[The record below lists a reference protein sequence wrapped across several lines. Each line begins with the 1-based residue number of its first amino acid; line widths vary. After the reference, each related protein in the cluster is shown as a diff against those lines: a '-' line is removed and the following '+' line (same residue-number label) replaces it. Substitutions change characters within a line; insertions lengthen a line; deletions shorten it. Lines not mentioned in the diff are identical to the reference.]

1 MNVYGA
7 LILLALL
14 VDFVLHSVAD
24 VLNVRALN
32 GALPET
38 VESLYR
44 GEEHERAKRYVRTV
58 TLAGCVE
65 TSVGLLATLAFWFLG
80 GFGWLDGVV
89 RQSLS
94 SELARGLAY
103 IGALA
108 LASSALD
115 APFDLHRTFVIEARF
130 GFNRTT
136 WRTFVADRLKGLAI
150 AALIGGP
157 LLAGVLL
164 LFLRTGDDAWLLCW
178 LAVVVFSVVT
188 QWLAPSLILPLFNK
202 FDPMPEGVLRDG
214 ILSYARSVAFP
225 VQNLYVI
232 DGSRRSSKANAY
244 FTGLGRRKRIAL
256 FDTLIARY
264 SVAEVVAVLA
274 HEVGHYKRRHV
285 MKGMLLSAAHAG
297 LALYLLDHFLAR
309 PGLYEAFFVAQPSLY
324 AGLVG
329 FALLYTP
336 VEFLLSVLVNRV
348 SRGHEFEAD
357 RYAVATAP
365 EPSGLATA
373 LQTLSVTSLAHP
385 NPHSFYVAL
394 NYSHPPLARRLK
406 AIDERLHERGTAEQL
421 RGRT

>member
-1 MNVYGA
+1 MNAYGVF
-7 LILLALL
+7 ILLALL
-14 VDFVLHSVAD
+14 VDFALHSIAD
-24 VLNVRALN
+24 VLNVRSLN
-32 GALPET
+32 GALPEP
-38 VESLYR
+38 VAPLYR
-44 GEEHERAKRYVRTV
+44 GEEHERAKCYVRTS
-58 TLAGCVE
+58 TLAGCAE
-65 TSVGLLATLAFWFLG
+65 RSVRLLALVAFWCLG
-80 GFGWLDGVV
+80 GFDWLDGLV

-94 SELARGLAY
+94 GELARGLAY

-108 LASSALD
+108 LAWTVLGI
-115 APFDLHRTFVIEARF
+115 PFDVHRTFVIEARF

-136 WRTFVADRLKGLAI
+136 RRTFVADRLKGLAI

-164 LFLRTGDDAWLLCW
+164 LFLKAGGDAWLWCW
-178 LAVVVFSVVT
+178 LGVVAFSLLT
-188 QWLAPSLILPLFNK
+188 EWLAPALILPLFNR
-202 FDPMPEGVLRDG
+202 FEPMPEGELRDR
-214 ILSYARSVAFP
+214 ILSYALSVDFP

-244 FTGLGRRKRIAL
+244 FTGLGRKRRIAL

-285 MKGMLLSAAHAG
+285 VKGMLLSAAHAG
-297 LALYLLDHFLAR
+297 LALYLLDYFLGR
-309 PGLYEAFFVAQPSLY
+309 PGLYEAFFLAQPSLY
-324 AGLVG
+324 AGLAG

-336 VEFLLSVLVNRV
+336 VEFLLSVLLNRV

-357 RYAVATAP
+357 RFAIATTP

-385 NPHSFYVAL
+385 NPHQFYVAL

-406 AIDERLHERGTAEQL
+406 AIDECLRDRNAAGQL
-421 RGRT
+421 RGRP

>member
-1 MNVYGA
+1 MNAYAV

-24 VLNVRALN
+24 MLNVRALN
-32 GALPET
+32 GALPEA
-38 VESLYR
+38 VEPLYR
-44 GEEHERAKRYVRTV
+44 GEEHQRAKDYVRTV

-65 TSVGLLATLAFWFLG
+65 RSVGLLALLAFWFLG

-108 LASSALD
+108 LAYTALD
-115 APFDLHRTFVIEARF
+115 VPFDAHRTFVIEARF

-136 WRTFVADRLKGLAI
+136 WRTFVADRLKGVVI
-150 AALIGGP
+150 GALIGGA
-157 LLAGVLL
+157 LLSAVLL
-164 LFLRTGDDAWLLCW
+164 LFLRAGGDAWLLCW

-188 QWLAPSLILPLFNK
+188 QWLAPALILPLFNK
-202 FDPMPEGVLRDG
+202 FEPMPEGELRNS
-214 ILSYARSVAFP
+214 ILSYARSVDFP

-244 FTGLGRRKRIAL
+244 FTGLGRKRRIAL

-264 SVAEVVAVLA
+264 SIAEVVAVLA

-297 LALYLLDHFLAR
+297 LALFLLDYFIGR
-309 PGLYEAFFVAQPSLY
+309 PGLYEAFSFAQPSLY

-394 NYSHPPLARRLK
+394 NYSHPPLARRLR
-406 AIDERLHERGTAEQL
+406 AIETCLHERGAAAQL
-421 RGRT
+421 RGRS

>member
-1 MNVYGA
+1 MNAYGVF
-7 LILLALL
+7 ILLALL
-14 VDFVLHSVAD
+14 VDFVMHSVAD

-32 GALPET
+32 GELPKA
-38 VESLYR
+38 VEPLYR

-65 TSVGLLATLAFWFLG
+65 RSVGLLAVLAFWFLG
-80 GFGWLDGVV
+80 GFGWLDALV

-94 SELARGLAY
+94 SELVRGLAY

-108 LASSALD
+108 LAYTVLD
-115 APFDLHRTFVIEARF
+115 VPFDAHRTFVIEARF

-136 WRTFVADRLKGLAI
+136 LRTFVSDRLKGLAI

-164 LFLRTGDDAWLLCW
+164 LFLRVGNDAWLWCW
-178 LAVVVFSVVT
+178 LGVVAFSLLT
-188 QWLAPSLILPLFNK
+188 EWLAPALILPLFNK
-202 FDPMPEGVLRDG
+202 FEPMPEGELRG
-214 ILSYARSVAFP
+214 SILSYARSVDFP

-244 FTGLGRRKRIAL
+244 FAGLGRRRRIAL

-297 LALYLLDHFLAR
+297 LALYLLDFFLGR
-309 PGLYEAFFVAQPSLY
+309 PGLYEAFFLAQPSLC

-373 LQTLSVTSLAHP
+373 LQTLSVSSLAHP
-385 NPHSFYVAL
+385 NPHAFYVAL

-406 AIDERLHERGTAEQL
+406 AIDERLRERGAVEQL
-421 RGRT
+421 RGRP